1 MSNQITT
8 QTLSFYG
15 SDLITLKVED
25 VIYTAVRPIVDA
37 LGLSWGSQQR
47 KLENSKEKFSCTHMK
62 TTGSDGKTYEMLC
75 MPIKKLNGWLFSINP
90 EKVRVDLKEKVIC
103 YQEECFEALYN
114 YWHLGKAER
123 LQNSAENQTALPEPT
138 LTAEEQNMLQNAVKA
153 THERTKLSYGEIW
166 ARTKNKFRVA
176 EYKQIKCSDLRD
188 ALIYVASMQPAC
200 IDRPRQ
206 TINVDWFNMMNFA
219 LLLKQYH
226 RFTKDLPHIH
236 TYLSALPEH
245 SAMAGLLKNHLTEM
259 KNNDRL
265 FTDSILSLSEISN
278 HFLP

>member
-1 MSNQITT
+1 MTT
-8 QTLSFYG
+8 LTFQNTTLS
-15 SDLITLKVED
+15 
-25 VIYTAVRPIVDA
+25 VIDQNNQKWMPALEVGRA
-37 LGLSWGSQQR
+37 LGYKNPSSDIS
-47 KLENSKEKFSCTHMK
+47 KL
-62 TTGSDGKTYEMLC
+62 YERNKDEFTPSMTAIID
-75 MPIKKLNGWLFSINP
+75 MDTASGMQ
-90 EKVRVDLKEKVIC
+90 KVRIFSLRGCWLLGMRSHTKVAKDFRKWVLDILDKEV
-103 YQEECFEALYN
+103 
-114 YWHLGKAER
+114 
-123 LQNSAENQTALPEPT
+123 LQNNQQIAPLAEPT
-138 LTAEEQNMLQNAVKA
+138 ITAEEQNMLQNAVKA

-176 EYKQIKCSDLRD
+176 EYKQIKRSDLRD
-188 ALIYVASMQPAC
+188 ALIYVASMQP
-200 IDRPRQ
+200 DFLTQPKQ

-259 KNNDRL
+259 KNNDRF

-278 HFLP
+278 HFLPQDQWKSLMRIFSEMIVE